1 MLFCTKTYRMV
12 HRSNGVK
19 SYARGAHALYEAMAD
34 TVCTV
39 RANTPISVL
48 RIDRSARTTSTKSEV
63 RTRMDVIQLHRFKT
77 R

>member
-1 MLFCTKTYRMV
+1 MLFCTKTYRMM

-39 RANTPISVL
+39 RANTPISDAG
-48 RIDRSARTTSTKSEV
+48 DR
-63 RTRMDVIQLHRFKT
+63 
-77 R
+77 